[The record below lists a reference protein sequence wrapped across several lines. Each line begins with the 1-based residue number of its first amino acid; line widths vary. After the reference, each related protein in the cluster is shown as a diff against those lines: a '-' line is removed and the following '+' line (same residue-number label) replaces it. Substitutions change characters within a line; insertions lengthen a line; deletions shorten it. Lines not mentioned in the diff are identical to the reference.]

1 MYEDFNNY
9 EDYHYDSVGSSG
21 SGAGEPERDDIHA
34 APEGMQGQGPT
45 DENPQYRY
53 TSYQVN
59 RPYIP
64 QEPPKKPK
72 KKGGFVKKAA
82 LCTSLGLLFGLFA
95 GTGFYGVNL
104 VADRINSLT
113 EEEVP
118 EEKAK
123 VATTTTSQNSA
134 AVAAVGAENA
144 IATKTTVIDA
154 SEVAEAVMPSVVSIT
169 NMYTQT
175 VESFWG
181 QRGEYQNEASGSG
194 IIVGESDSE
203 LLIATNNHVVSDAD
217 MLSIQFIDGTTAEAQ
232 LKGAQSDVDLA
243 VIAVNL
249 EELSAETRD
258 TIKVAVLGDSSGL
271 RVGEPAIAIGNSL
284 GYGQSVT
291 TGVISALNREVTVD
305 NVTNE
310 LIQTDAAINPGN
322 SGGALLNMNGEVI
335 GINAVKY
342 SSTGVEG
349 MGYAIPI
356 STAQPIIDDL
366 MNRETKNKVA
376 EAESAYLGISGLD
389 VTAEV
394 SGAYGM
400 PLGVYVSQV
409 VEESAAESAGIV
421 KGDIITAFDGQTV
434 KSMEELKDLMQYYA
448 AGTVVDVTVQQGS
461 ANGYVEKTVS
471 VELGRKTS

>member
-1 MYEDFNNY
+1 MYEDYNNY
-9 EDYHYDSVGSSG
+9 ENQNHYRSEGNGTDTNTSDSASG
-21 SGAGEPERDDIHA
+21 PAGMYGH
-34 APEGMQGQGPT
+34 GPT

-53 TSYQVN
+53 ASYHVN
-59 RPYIP
+59 RSYMP
-64 QEPPKKPK
+64 EEPKKTPK

-82 LCTSLGLLFGLFA
+82 VCVSLGLLFGIFA

-104 VADRINSLT
+104 IADKVNGVSGSSGSNQAAVEQT
-113 EEEVP
+113 P
-118 EEKAK
+118 
-123 VATTTTSQNSA
+123 VATTSASQNNVSSGIERTSASTA
-134 AVAAVGAENA
+134 AVLDASGVAEN
-144 IATKTTVIDA
+144 
-154 SEVAEAVMPSVVSIT
+154 VMPSVVAIT

-175 VESFWG
+175 VQSFWG

-217 MLSIQFIDGTTAEAQ
+217 SLSVQFIDGSAAEAH

-249 EELSAETRD
+249 SDLSEETRNQ
-258 TIKVAVLGDSSGL
+258 IKVAVLGDSEQL
-271 RVGEPAIAIGNSL
+271 KVGEPAIAIGNSL

-291 TGVISALNREVTVD
+291 SGVISALNREVTVD

-322 SGGALLNMNGEVI
+322 SGGALLNINGEVI

-356 STAQPIIDDL
+356 STAQPIIDEL
-366 MNRETKNKVA
+366 MNRETKTKVA
-376 EAESAYLGISGLD
+376 EADGAYLGISGID

-394 SGAYGM
+394 SNAYGM
-400 PLGVYVSQV
+400 PIGIYVAQV
-409 VEESAAESAGIV
+409 VEGSSAANAGI
-421 KGDIITAFDGQTV
+421 GRGCIITRFDGQSV
-434 KSMEELKDLMQYYA
+434 RSMDELKDLMQYYA
-448 AGTVVDVTVQQGS
+448 AGTTVNVTIQQGS
-461 ANGYVEKTVS
+461 AEGYVEKEVS
-471 VELGRKTS
+471 VTLGRKTS